1 MLGIFLL
8 GIVLKS
14 SAYDFK
20 VGDFYYSIS
29 DKAARLVNVVAGE
42 TKYAGNIIIPETVE
56 NAGVVYTVYGIG
68 SSAFYECPMLQSV
81 DIPNSVTSLGSDA
94 FYNCNALTRVS
105 IGNNLKVV
113 SQNAF
118 KGCEALESVVLGSK
132 VESLGYRAFSGC
144 VKLKDINLNDN
155 IISFSDNVFADCVSL
170 TNVVLGKSV
179 QSMGVGV
186 FSGCTNITGVEIR
199 DGATV
204 IGSSAFYECIKLQSV
219 DIPNSVTSL
228 GSDAFCGCK
237 ALTRASIGNNL
248 KVVSQNAFKGC
259 VSLQSV
265 SLGSDI
271 KSLGYRVFDGCNYI
285 KTLTLMSP
293 EPPTIGDYAFS
304 NYKTTLRVPA
314 QSVSLYKEHEGWK
327 KFEKIEAIEDQ
338 LYLTIRQADANALR
352 LAVNVGQTYCFDI
365 LPDDKWL
372 VHSVTFN
379 GEDVT
384 QQMVDGSYTTPAL
397 TTNSTLIVVFEDK
410 EDGILSP
417 QNSNVRVYGE
427 SDGTICINN
436 LADGEMVYVYDTN
449 GRMVRQETASSEQM
463 RIKLDNHGVYIVK
476 AGVKTLK
483 LNL

>member
-1 MLGIFLL
+1 MKKTLQRCLMLGIFLL

-20 VGDFYYSIS
+20 VGDIYYSIS
-29 DKAARLVNVVAGE
+29 DKAASFVNVVAGE
-42 TKYAGNIIIPETVE
+42 TKYAGNITIPETVE
-56 NAGVVYTVYGIG
+56 TGGVTYTVAGMG
-68 SSAFYECPMLQSV
+68 NSAFSECGGL
-81 DIPNSVTSLGSDA
+81 ISVTL
-94 FYNCNALTRVS
+94 NNS
-105 IGNNLKVV
+105 IRKISN
-113 SQNAF
+113 NAF
-118 KGCEALESVVLGSK
+118 SGCEALESVVLGSK
-132 VESLGYRAFSGC
+132 VESFGYRAFDGC

-155 IISFSDNVFADCVSL
+155 IISFSDYVFSGCVSL
-170 TNVVLGKSV
+170 SNVVIGKSV
-179 QSMGVGV
+179 QSMGTGV
-186 FSGCTNITGVEIR
+186 FVDCTNITGVEIH

-204 IGSSAFYECIKLQSV
+204 IGSSAFAGCVKLQSV

-228 GSDAFCGCK
+228 GASAFSDCK
-237 ALTRASIGNNL
+237 ALTRASIGDNL
-248 KVVSQNAFKGC
+248 KVVSNNAFSGC

-338 LYLTIRQADANALR
+338 IYLTIRQADANALR
-352 LAVNVGQTYCFDI
+352 LAVNVGQTYSFDI

-410 EDGILSP
+410 EDGIQSP

>member
-1 MLGIFLL
+1 M
-8 GIVLKS
+8 
-14 SAYDFK
+14 
-20 VGDFYYSIS
+20 
-29 DKAARLVNVVAGE
+29 
-42 TKYAGNIIIPETVE
+42 
-56 NAGVVYTVYGIG
+56 
-68 SSAFYECPMLQSV
+68 
-81 DIPNSVTSLGSDA
+81 
-94 FYNCNALTRVS
+94 
-105 IGNNLKVV
+105 
-113 SQNAF
+113 
-118 KGCEALESVVLGSK
+118 LGSK
-132 VESLGYRAFSGC
+132 VESFGYRAFDGC

-155 IISFSDNVFADCVSL
+155 IISFSDYVFQGCVSL
-170 TNVVLGKSV
+170 SNVVIGKSV
-179 QSMGVGV
+179 QSMGTGV
-186 FSGCTNITGVEIR
+186 FMDCTNITGVEIH

-204 IGSSAFYECIKLQSV
+204 IGSSAFAGCVELQSV

-228 GSDAFCGCK
+228 GASAFDGCK
-237 ALTRASIGNNL
+237 ALTRASIGNSL
-248 KVVSQNAFKGC
+248 KVVSNNAFSGC

-265 SLGSDI
+265 SLGSDT

-384 QQMVDGSYTTPAL
+384 QQMVDGSYTTPAI

-427 SDGTICINN
+427 SDGTICINT
-436 LADGEMVYVYDTN
+436 LADGEMVCVYDTN

>member
-1 MLGIFLL
+1 MLGMFLL
-8 GIVLKS
+8 SIVLKS

-20 VGDFYYSIS
+20 VGDIYYSIS
-29 DKAARLVNVVAGE
+29 DKAASFVNVVAGE
-42 TKYAGNIIIPETVE
+42 TKYAGNITIPETVE
-56 NAGVVYTVYGIG
+56 NGGVTYTVAGMG
-68 SSAFYECPMLQSV
+68 NSAFSECGGL
-81 DIPNSVTSLGSDA
+81 ISVTLNNNIRNISNNA
-94 FYNCNALTRVS
+94 FYD
-105 IGNNLKVV
+105 
-113 SQNAF
+113 
-118 KGCEALESVVLGSK
+118 CEALESVVLGSK
-132 VESLGYRAFSGC
+132 VESFGYRAFDGC

-155 IISFSDNVFADCVSL
+155 IISFSDYVFQGCVSL
-170 TNVVLGKSV
+170 SNVVIGKSV
-179 QSMGVGV
+179 QSMGTGV
-186 FSGCTNITGVEIR
+186 FMDCTNITGVEIH

-204 IGSSAFYECIKLQSV
+204 IGSSAFAGCVELQSV

-228 GSDAFCGCK
+228 GASAFDGCK
-237 ALTRASIGNNL
+237 ALTRASIGNSL
-248 KVVSQNAFKGC
+248 KVVSNNAFSGC

-265 SLGSDI
+265 SLGSDT

-304 NYKTTLRVPA
+304 NYAATLRVPA

-384 QQMVDGSYTTPAL
+384 QQMVDGSYTTPAI

-410 EDGILSP
+410 EDGIQSP

-436 LADGEMVYVYDTN
+436 LADGEMVCVYDTN